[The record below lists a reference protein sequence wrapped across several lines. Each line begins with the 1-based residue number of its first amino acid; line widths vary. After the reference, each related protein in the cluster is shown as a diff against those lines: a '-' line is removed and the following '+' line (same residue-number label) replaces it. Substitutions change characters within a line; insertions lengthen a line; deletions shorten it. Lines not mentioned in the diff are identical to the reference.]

1 VNNVSA
7 LSGMRLSNTPSR
19 MQTRHVKTLSVL
31 LLGSLLAGCQTT
43 GTLTTV
49 TRSESQCAAW
59 RAITYSSKKDTPMT
73 VQQVRVHN
81 QVGRKLGC
89 WK

>member
-1 VNNVSA
+1 MNNVSE
-7 LSGMRLSNTPSR
+7 LSGMRLRKKPLSKLNRRAR
-19 MQTRHVKTLSVL
+19 MLSVL
-31 LLGSLLAGCQTT
+31 LLGSLLAGCQTA

-49 TRSESQCAAW
+49 TRSETQCAAW
-59 RAITYSSKKDTPMT
+59 RAITYSSKKDTPLT
-73 VQQVRVHN
+73 VEQVRVHN